1 MTELRIR
8 QAVRA
13 LLVTPEQAV
22 LLVRFEFATA
32 TVWALPGGGLE
43 PGEDHLTALRRELIE
58 EVGLHDVAIGAHVWT
73 REHVIP
79 FEDGRWDGQRDIV
92 HVVATERFEP
102 QPALSW
108 DQLRA
113 ERLHEIRWWTLDEI
127 EAVTADPAAAVVFA
141 PRRMGELL
149 RLLER
154 DGIPES
160 PLASGI

>member
-1 MTELRIR
+1 M
-8 QAVRA
+8 
-13 LLVTPEQAV
+13 
-22 LLVRFEFATA
+22 
-32 TVWALPGGGLE
+32 
-43 PGEDHLTALRRELIE
+43 
-58 EVGLHDVAIGAHVWT
+58 
-73 REHVIP
+73 
-79 FEDGRWDGQRDIV
+79 GRSARHV

-127 EAVTADPAAAVVFA
+127 EAVTADPAATVVFA